1 MAERY
6 QIQDKIGQGGLGTV
20 YKAVDSQLK
29 RPVALKRVVTVKDK
43 ESTGDSADKLLQ
55 EAHTLSALQHPNIVT
70 VYDVGKDSKGA
81 YVVME
86 LLEGETLEETIARGA
101 LPFEDFKEVVTQT
114 LEGLIAAHAAGLI
127 HRDLKPSNVMLRWLP
142 SEKFQLKIL
151 DFGLAKFSKTPSLQ
165 TIDQGDAI
173 MGSIY
178 FMAPE
183 QFERIPLDV
192 RTDLYSLGCI
202 YYYTLTAKYPFRGEN
217 APQVMASHLQHRV
230 KPLEELRPDLPP
242 YVCHWVM
249 HLLARSMEHRPDSA
263 KDALREFQAG
273 AEAYALLETTS
284 QAMAA
289 AVQPAPP
296 FPPPSQPIPQAI
308 PAAPAPVA
316 AAPMP
321 GQPVATAY
329 PGQPVATGVLPA
341 AEPVVDPTTGQV
353 LPAVPPRGAANGKP
367 IAWKKIL
374 VVTLV
379 SAALLI
385 GGTLLFSGMELGGRG
400 VSTSVFRDEDGN
412 LHPVISAYDVKT
424 VDEMRGAWATV
435 EGVVRKV
442 KINTNGDTYHIF
454 FSKGKDKAV
463 VLAISKANLDEVFM
477 PGSLGRLKGHRIQA
491 RGTVTSSDGMTAVK
505 IWEGPQVAYIE
516 KK

>member
-20 YKAVDSQLK
+20 YKAVDTQLK

-43 ESTGDSADKLLQ
+43 DATGDSADKLLQ

-70 VYDVGKDSKGA
+70 VYDVGRDSKGA

-86 LLEGETLEETIARGA
+86 LLEGETLDDTIARGA

-114 LEGLIAAHAAGLI
+114 LEGLIAAHAGGLI

-242 YVCHWVM
+242 YVSHWVM
-249 HLLARSMEHRPDSA
+249 HLLARSMEHRPDCA
-263 KDALREFQAG
+263 KDALKEFLAG
-273 AEAYALLETTS
+273 AKSHALLETGS
-284 QAMAA
+284 QAMATA
-289 AVQPAPP
+289 AQHAPP
-296 FPPPSQPIPQAI
+296 FVAQPPQPPQPTPPLPQAM
-308 PAAPAPVA
+308 PAAPAA
-316 AAPMP
+316 ATPLPA
-321 GQPVATAY
+321 QPV
-329 PGQPVATGVLPA
+329 PTGVLPA
-341 AEPVVDPTTGQV
+341 AGAVLDPTTGQV
-353 LPAVPPRGAANGKP
+353 LPPLPLRAPPPASRSPGRRFSSSRSHPPPSSSGEPCSSRVWNSVGAASARRFSRTRKASSTRSSAPTTSRPWMKCVGNGP
-367 IAWKKIL
+367 PSRESFA
-374 VVTLV
+374 
-379 SAALLI
+379 
-385 GGTLLFSGMELGGRG
+385 G
-400 VSTSVFRDEDGN
+400 
-412 LHPVISAYDVKT
+412 
-424 VDEMRGAWATV
+424 
-435 EGVVRKV
+435 
-442 KINTNGDTYHIF
+442 
-454 FSKGKDKAV
+454 
-463 VLAISKANLDEVFM
+463 
-477 PGSLGRLKGHRIQA
+477 
-491 RGTVTSSDGMTAVK
+491 
-505 IWEGPQVAYIE
+505 
-516 KK
+516 